1 MLTLN
6 YNVFADMLFNR
17 FNIFFDVI
25 LEEDHVMMLL
35 PHMLKSGRD
44 NPRPAILQK
53 HSAILHAILQ
63 HVTYNELNN
72 LSDSMDRRTSI
83 TIRLCELAL
92 KRLTDV
98 TFTEVRPGPARGH
111 IPRFNSGTA
120 GHAVRS
126 VRSCQFPLSVW
137 LSKSVL
143 HRIGRHR
150 RRQCKCCFA
159 QLLMCVCI

>member
-6 YNVFADMLFNR
+6 YNVFTDVLFNR

-44 NPRPAILQK
+44 NPRPGILQK
-53 HSAILHAILQ
+53 HSVILHAMLQ
-63 HVTYNELNN
+63 HVTYSELSN

-98 TFTEVRPGPARGH
+98 TFTEVRP
-111 IPRFNSGTA
+111 
-120 GHAVRS
+120 RS
-126 VRSCQFPLSVW
+126 VLTWHAFHVHESSMILIQQ
-137 LSKSVL
+137 L
-143 HRIGRHR
+143 HRCPPS
-150 RRQCKCCFA
+150 RQHLCA
-159 QLLMCVCI
+159 LVLYESYI

>member
-6 YNVFADMLFNR
+6 YNVFTDVLFNR

-53 HSAILHAILQ
+53 HSAILHAMLQ
-63 HVTYNELNN
+63 HVTYSELTN

-98 TFTEVRPGPARGH
+98 TFTEVQPRSAQYIARFSYTGKLH
-111 IPRFNSGTA
+111 DLIPVFEAFCSIKTA
-120 GHAVRS
+120 TLA
-126 VRSCQFPLSVW
+126 
-137 LSKSVL
+137 
-143 HRIGRHR
+143 
-150 RRQCKCCFA
+150 
-159 QLLMCVCI
+159 